1 MTKFLGQLHKM
12 KATSGDPIQYAFV
25 LQQDGVLIEGLPAVN
40 DLLGKKLSL
49 SFTGNIACVGCKR
62 KISKSFNQG
71 YCYPCLKKL
80 AACDMCILK
89 PENCHYERGTCR
101 EPQWG
106 LANCFIPHIVY
117 LANSSGIKVGI
128 TKENTLQ
135 TRWIDQGA
143 VQAIPILR
151 VRSRFQ
157 AGLLE
162 TAIAKLV
169 KDKTDWRKMLRGNN
183 EPQDLLAKRNEIFF
197 EVAPKIQEIAGK
209 FTFGDIEILTSEPL
223 HDINYP
229 VLQYPEKITSLC
241 FHKTPEITDTLLGIK
256 GQYLIFAS
264 GVINLRK
271 YTGYEI
277 AIGM

>member
-1 MTKFLGQLHKM
+1 MTKILGQLHKM
-12 KATSGDPIQYAFV
+12 KASSGDPIQYAFV
-25 LQQDGVLIEGLPAVN
+25 LQQDGVPLSGLPAVN
-40 DLLGKKLSL
+40 DFLGKKLSL
-49 SFTGNIACVGCKR
+49 HFTGNIACVGCKR

-71 YCYPCLKKL
+71 YCYPCMQKL

-183 EPQDLLAKRNEIFF
+183 EPQDLLAKRNEIFA
-197 EVAPKIQEIAGK
+197 EIAHKIQEIAGK

-223 HDINYP
+223 QNINYP
-229 VLQYPEKITSLC
+229 VLEYPEKITSLC
-241 FHKTPEITDTLLGIK
+241 FHKTPEISDTLLGVK